1 MIGKLLY
8 LLNNQKYVNY
18 PFTTIIIIA
27 SDKICLYSG
36 DLIES
41 INYQLIYKQIDDSKN
56 YLLLLNLYLENK
68 FLRVRKTKGKRSPVS
83 TTLMTIFQ

>member
-18 PFTTIIIIA
+18 PFTTIIIR
-27 SDKICLYSG
+27 DKICLYSG
-36 DLIES
+36 SFMES
-41 INYQLIYKQIDDSKN
+41 INYHLIYKQINDSKN

-68 FLRVRKTKGKRSPVS
+68 ITCAKNKREKISD
-83 TTLMTIFQ
+83 

>member
-36 DLIES
+36 DLIVS
-41 INYQLIYKQIDDSKN
+41 INYQLIYKQINDSKN

-68 FLRVRKTKGKRSPVS
+68 FTCAKNKREKISD
-83 TTLMTIFQ
+83 

>member
-1 MIGKLLY
+1 MIGQLLY

-36 DLIES
+36 DLIVS
-41 INYQLIYKQIDDSKN
+41 INYQLIYKQINDSKN

-68 FLRVRKTKGKRSPVS
+68 FTCAKNKREKISD
-83 TTLMTIFQ
+83 